1 MSKYTRAELEQAFDH
16 YQEVNVR
23 SMATQ
28 DWSAWANQFTEDA
41 VYMEHAFGE
50 MRGRETIR
58 AWITEVMASSPGWD
72 VATFEPEWRMIDEEK
87 GWIVI
92 SFLNKM
98 PDLGDGVVHQA
109 VNFSLIKY
117 AGDNQWSYQEDI
129 YNPMEMAK
137 LTTDWFAAKAALEA

>member
-1 MSKYTRAELEQAFDH
+1 MSTYTRAELEQAFDH
-16 YQEVNVR
+16 YQEVNAR

-58 AWITEVMASSPGWD
+58 AWITEVMKSPGWD
-72 VATFEPEWRMIDEEK
+72 QATFEPEWRMIDEEK

-92 SFLNKM
+92 SFLNIM
-98 PDLGDGVVHQA
+98 PTLSDGVVRQA

-117 AGDNQWSYQEDI
+117 AGNNQWSYQEDI
-129 YNPMEMAK
+129 YNPMEMGK
-137 LTTDWFAAKAALEA
+137 LTTDWFEAKAALEA

>member
-1 MSKYTRAELEQAFDH
+1 MSRFTRAELEQAFDH
-16 YQEVNVR
+16 YQEVNTR

-58 AWITEVMASSPGWD
+58 AWITEAMKSPGWD
-72 VATFEPEWRMIDEEK
+72 QATFEPEWRMIDEEK

-98 PDLGDGVVHQA
+98 PDLGDGVVRQA

-137 LTTDWFAAKAALEA
+137 LTTDWFAAKAASEG